1 MITKAD
7 GSTTS
12 SVAQLTVYIPPNPG
26 RFTNFTYS
34 PVIGFSFI
42 FRDGTVGQPCRI
54 QTSTSLAAGS
64 WVDWQSFNYL
74 SPVGFSDLGALE
86 TTNRLYRAVSP

>member
-34 PVIGFSFI
+34 PVMGFSFI
-42 FRDGTVGQPCRI
+42 FRDGTVGQPYRI

-64 WVDWQSFNYL
+64 WVDWQSFTYTG
-74 SPVGFSDLGALE
+74 PVGFLDFSATDA
-86 TTNRLYRAVSP
+86 TNKFYRAVSP